1 MSTPFGNSASVA
13 GTGEFVLA
21 QVAISPLAEAGTEI
35 TAAYTEPV
43 QEGSVLVAYAVR
55 SAGLFVSCP
64 AVETVFDSQS
74 NKWKQAGEGTVA
86 TSNDRGLDIW
96 YCDKAKASAPPIVT
110 ARAAHFPSNAYTG
123 MHLTVL
129 EYAGGCG
136 GLECLESVG
145 FAHAGDATATVT
157 TLDTV
162 TAGDLLVSG
171 VAGDAAGTGVVSG
184 WNKRVGDSWFGCSL
198 SDREERV
205 MGGSPASATW
215 TGMTGQTEGYAM
227 LCAFR
232 YKGTRSAT
240 QSHCLQMQ
248 YHAAWITGGA
258 PTRTAISPP
267 YHVDPVAG
275 NTLVAVV
282 TPNGG
287 STLRGLVDDQGNSW
301 TKIGDMGADTTGG
314 IQTTIWA
321 TTNCHGSSPR
331 LTGSLDNPIPD
342 GTCSWTLLEYAN
354 VPSTMVL
361 ADGHS
366 LMYPA
371 TANPSVSTSAPVPA
385 GARLALCYINGEY
398 GSFDGLRPSA
408 GWRPRLMDSQGSG
421 GLAEMLSPP
430 AGTLR
435 HTWHYN
441 SSQGGS
447 TFLVVI

>member
-157 TLDTV
+157 LWIPSLRV
-162 TAGDLLVSG
+162 TYLSQVWPEMLRVQESSRD
-171 VAGDAAGTGVVSG
+171 GTSAWVI
-184 WNKRVGDSWFGCSL
+184 VG
-198 SDREERV
+198 
-205 MGGSPASATW
+205 SAV
-215 TGMTGQTEGYAM
+215 
-227 LCAFR
+227 
-232 YKGTRSAT
+232 RSAT
-240 QSHCLQMQ
+240 
-248 YHAAWITGGA
+248 GK
-258 PTRTAISPP
+258 
-267 YHVDPVAG
+267 
-275 NTLVAVV
+275 
-282 TPNGG
+282 
-287 STLRGLVDDQGNSW
+287 RGL
-301 TKIGDMGADTTGG
+301 
-314 IQTTIWA
+314 WA
-321 TTNCHGSSPR
+321 
-331 LTGSLDNPIPD
+331 
-342 GTCSWTLLEYAN
+342 
-354 VPSTMVL
+354 
-361 ADGHS
+361 
-366 LMYPA
+366 
-371 TANPSVSTSAPVPA
+371 
-385 GARLALCYINGEY
+385 ALQPQRRG
-398 GSFDGLRPSA
+398 RA
-408 GWRPRLMDSQGSG
+408 
-421 GLAEMLSPP
+421 
-430 AGTLR
+430 
-435 HTWHYN
+435 
-441 SSQGGS
+441 
-447 TFLVVI
+447 